1 MAGAVH
7 LPWYSTGFRADRL
20 EQALMEVA
28 PSALRYGATSYQVH
42 RYRDDRYKF
51 LHICFFPEKLD
62 FDRWWS
68 GEEMVR
74 FRITCN
80 GWYQVPMTYA
90 WSDVSAEGS
99 LPSDPIR
106 GGEPSTVIG
115 VGEEPGDVF

>member
-7 LPWYSTGFRADRL
+7 LPWYATGFRADRL
-20 EQALMEVA
+20 EEALMEVA
-28 PSALRYGATSYQVH
+28 PSAQRNGATSNQVH
-42 RYRDDRYKF
+42 RKPDDRYKF

-74 FRITCN
+74 FRINCN